1 MLGRRALLLTGM
13 AAMVSACSGGTKG
26 NISTSS
32 YRGPQVTRV
41 IVAKQRRMM
50 FLMNGDRV
58 LKKYKIGL
66 GFAPYGP
73 KRVEGDGK
81 TPEGRYTIDRRN
93 PNSSFFLSLGIS
105 YPNQWDVERAQLLGQ
120 EPGGDIFIHGQSTKR
135 PDGRDWTAGCI
146 SVKNRHMRQIYRMVR
161 DGTVIDIY
169 P

>member
-13 AAMVSACSGGTKG
+13 AAMLSACSSTRKG

-32 YRGPQVTRV
+32 YRGPQVTRIV
-41 IVAKQRRMM
+41 VAKRRRVML
-50 FLMNGDRV
+50 LMNGDRV

-66 GFAPYGP
+66 GFAPNGP

-81 TPEGRYTIDRRN
+81 TPEGRYVIDRRN
-93 PNSSFFLSLGIS
+93 PESSFFLSLGIS
-105 YPNQWDVERAQLLGQ
+105 YPNQWDVARASALGQ
-120 EPGGDIFIHGQSTKR
+120 PPGGDIFIHGQSTKR

-146 SVKNRHMRQIYRMVR
+146 SVPNRHMRQIYRMVHT
-161 DGTVIDIY
+161 GTVIDIY